1 MAIQCTHEPNEPVL
15 TSRNPLFC
23 SKKSRQISPIK
34 SKSRQI
40 PVKSREIV
48 LREFCPG
55 GRADLTQESSHSGN
69 HARFSRINSRSN
81 PVQPGPTAS
90 NPLAWSGAPGMLGR
104 APKIA
109 ARNSAKSKTLGQ
121 YQLYSQDRVPFPI
134 LFILSKISGTAWSN
148 RVKPSQISRQ
158 MEACAARPSCA
169 MGDQDP

>member
-1 MAIQCTHEPNEPVL
+1 
-15 TSRNPLFC
+15 
-23 SKKSRQISPIK
+23 
-34 SKSRQI
+34 
-40 PVKSREIV
+40 
-48 LREFCPG
+48 
-55 GRADLTQESSHSGN
+55 
-69 HARFSRINSRSN
+69 
-81 PVQPGPTAS
+81 
-90 NPLAWSGAPGMLGR
+90 MLGR